1 MRLRRGG
8 RIAGRVAIAATG
20 FLTAFGIAACG
31 EREEPEPTTTAPPVE
46 RAEKVPKLPE
56 RWKVLKVPDQGFALG
71 QPPGWHKGKDCLA
84 KNTSPGTATV
94 LCSPDKLLTLSIS
107 ADRTDEALEITSDE
121 FARRVMAKLS
131 ENYQKPLDPGKPKP
145 FKAHYD
151 GAKVSATGQAA
162 KGVREDVSVVVM
174 RRDDIA
180 VFTAV
185 IASNAAK
192 ATGQHKKFAERALR
206 TLRSQPVS

>member
-1 MRLRRGG
+1 MSVIG
-8 RIAGRVAIAATG
+8 RPKLAVWPAALVVAAGLLALGVG
-20 FLTAFGIAACG
+20 CG
-31 EREEPEPTTTAPPVE
+31 EREEPEPTTTTPVE
-46 RAEKVPKLPE
+46 HPEKVPKLPD

-84 KNTSPGTATV
+84 KKAKAGTATV
-94 LCSPDKLLTLSIS
+94 LCSPDRLLTLSIS
-107 ADRTDEALEITSDE
+107 ADRSDDALEITPEE
-121 FARRVMAKLS
+121 FAGRVMARLS
-131 ENYQKPLDPGKPKP
+131 ENYQKPLDPGQIKR

-162 KGVREDVSVVVM
+162 HGVREDVSVIVM

-192 ATGQHKKFAERALR
+192 ATGQHKKYAERALR
-206 TLRSQPVS
+206 SLRSRPVS